1 MKTTNLLD
9 SLSFGFAIRFSF
21 TSSGETRKKE
31 NPKVVNEIS
40 LGIEN
45 RIPKNIQTLA

>member
-1 MKTTNLLD
+1 LLIKNQDSKKNLSEED
-9 SLSFGFAIRFSF
+9 KDMI
-21 TSSGETRKKE
+21 
-31 NPKVVNEIS
+31 VNEIS